1 MNPGRLIS
9 EYRPQVLLAVLL
21 LGSLFSLVMGTESS
35 FIHRGLSRAVSA
47 ISYPFLKIQQFTSK
61 TAGRAY
67 DFMVNYDE
75 VFETNET
82 LMLEVAS
89 LQTKTARV
97 HELQQENKRIRK
109 MLDFKRLEAELTLRP
124 VAILES
130 YKGLLR
136 IDGGARNGISLSMGV
151 ITADGVVGVVTEV
164 ADFTST
170 VATIH
175 HMDCRMGAMVL
186 RNRLRAYDGIIH
198 ASGSDFNQLCS
209 MEYIDMKEEV
219 RVGDWVVT
227 SPESQFPAGL
237 PIGRVSA
244 VRSDAGLW
252 KSADIEPAVDPYRLD
267 EVFIIM
273 QAVEDADYIAGPP
286 AALEREMR
294 QEGAVQAGG
303 SNAAE
308 MPDMRSLQE
317 RFAP

>member
-9 EYRPQVLLAVLL
+9 EYRPQVLLVVLL
-21 LGSLFSLVMGTESS
+21 VGSLFSLVTGTESS

-47 ISYPFLKIQQFTSK
+47 ISYPFLKAQQVTAK

-67 DFMVNYDE
+67 NFMANYDE
-75 VFETNET
+75 VFEANET

-89 LQTKTARV
+89 LKTKAAQLQD
-97 HELQQENKRIRK
+97 LQQENRRIRK
-109 MLDFKRLEAELTLRP
+109 MLDFSRLEAEMTLRP

-136 IDGGARNGISLSMGV
+136 IDGGARNGIRLSMGV
-151 ITADGVVGVVTEV
+151 ISIDGVVGVVTEV

-175 HMDCRMGAMVL
+175 HMDCRVGAMVL

-198 ASGSDFNQLCS
+198 ASGSDFNQLCN

-227 SPESQFPAGL
+227 SPESQFPSGV
-237 PIGRVSA
+237 PIGRISA
-244 VRSDAGLW
+244 VSSGSGLW

-267 EVFIIM
+267 EVFVIM
-273 QAVEDADYIAGPP
+273 RATEGADYIAGPP
-286 AALEREMR
+286 VALERELR
-294 QEGAVQAGG
+294 QEGAVQTDA

-308 MPDMRSLQE
+308 MPDMRSMQE

>member
-1 MNPGRLIS
+1 M
-9 EYRPQVLLAVLL
+9 
-21 LGSLFSLVMGTESS
+21 
-35 FIHRGLSRAVSA
+35 
-47 ISYPFLKIQQFTSK
+47 
-61 TAGRAY
+61 
-67 DFMVNYDE
+67 
-75 VFETNET
+75 
-82 LMLEVAS
+82 
-89 LQTKTARV
+89 
-97 HELQQENKRIRK
+97 
-109 MLDFKRLEAELTLRP
+109 TLRP

-136 IDGGARNGISLSMGV
+136 IDGGARNGIELCHGRHLHRRRGGRG
-151 ITADGVVGVVTEV
+151 DRV

-175 HMDCRMGAMVL
+175 HMDCRVGAMVL

-227 SPESQFPAGL
+227 SPESQFPSGL
-237 PIGRVSA
+237 PIGRISA
-244 VRSDAGLW
+244 VSSGSGLW

-273 QAVEDADYIAGPP
+273 RASQGADYIAGPP
-286 AALEREMR
+286 VALERELR
-294 QEGAVQAGG
+294 QEGAVQTDA

-308 MPDMRSLQE
+308 MPDMRSMQE